1 MGIGNSTVMKREDI
15 LYDNANEQEKAE
27 VDEYIEDK
35 LKKLIANTK
44 FSFKYYFFRGKTDY
58 DIFVSSTNRDIYVKI
73 DQILEKLKNLTDLSF
88 VVQTINW
95 ESIIIMNE
103 INYISDGYYYV
114 MFLQDIK
121 KERNDI
127 YFDDV
132 SQLEKDIIKK
142 MVLDT
147 NLSDLYLRKYVVHKE
162 DDKRHFIVY
171 YENNKS
177 IYLLF
182 EKFMEILSLNPD
194 YEFISQ
200 FNKIDKFDVNTI
212 HKNGF
217 HYNSPGFYLIKVKKI
232 A

>member
-73 DQILEKLKNLTDLSF
+73 DQILEKLKNIKDLSF

-162 DDKRHFIVY
+162 DDKRHFILY

-194 YEFISQ
+194 YEFIPQ

-217 HYNSPGFYLIKVKKI
+217 HYDSPGFYLIKIKKI

>member
-1 MGIGNSTVMKREDI
+1 MGIGQSTGMYREDI

-35 LKKLIANTK
+35 LKKLLANTK
-44 FSFKYYFFRGKTDY
+44 FSFKYYFFRGKTDC
-58 DIFVSSTNRDIYVKI
+58 DIFVSSTNRDIYIKI

-88 VVQTINW
+88 VVQTIKC
-95 ESIIIMNE
+95 ESVKIMNE
-103 INYISDGYYYV
+103 IKYISDGYYYI
-114 MFLQDIK
+114 MFIQDIK

-132 SQLEKDIIKK
+132 SQLEQDKIKK
-142 MVLDT
+142 MILDT
-147 NLSDLYLRKYVVHKE
+147 NLSDLYFRQYVVYKG
-162 DDKRHFIVY
+162 DDKRHFILY
-171 YENNKS
+171 FENNKS

-182 EKFMEILSLNPD
+182 EKFMEILSFNPD
-194 YEFISQ
+194 YEFTPQ

-212 HKNGF
+212 HKNGY
-217 HYNSPGFYLIKVKKI
+217 HYDSPGFYLIKVKKI

>member
-162 DDKRHFIVY
+162 DDKRHFILY

-177 IYLLF
+177 IFLFF

-194 YEFISQ
+194 YEFIPQ

-217 HYNSPGFYLIKVKKI
+217 HYDSPGFYLIKIKKI

>member
-194 YEFISQ
+194 YEFIPQ

-217 HYNSPGFYLIKVKKI
+217 HYDSPGFYLIKIKKI